1 MVAHLD
7 LEKNNMPKIRRKKY
21 YAIHSKSD
29 NFLHGV
35 FPLTEDGLTSAKAYI
50 SNLSYIYI
58 IYTLCNPIKCLF

>member
-50 SNLSYIYI
+50 SKISGKNKNLYYI
-58 IYTLCNPIKCLF
+58 KKK